1 MLELAILGLLKELPL
16 HGYELKKR
24 LNDTLGH
31 VWGVSYGSLYPA
43 LARLERMGAIEV
55 VDPPATAN
63 DSVAAIP
70 IPATGSIAGEAAA
83 ARLRRPLRRSGR
95 TRKAYRIAAA
105 GHALF
110 DELLRADPAPGTDE
124 NRAFALKLAFCRHLD
139 PPARLELLQRRR
151 DQLAE
156 KLARGRQALAAFS
169 GAPRTPGARA
179 GRGTALRGPSRAPG
193 PDRYTRAL
201 IEHETTTAE
210 RDLEWVDSLIAAE
223 RGLIDAGDSMTLQ
236 GRTT

>member
-1 MLELAILGLLKELPL
+1 MLELAILGLLKESPL

-43 LARLERMGAIEV
+43 LARLERAGAIEV
-55 VDPPATAN
+55 VDPP
-63 DSVAAIP
+63 VAAPRGIP

-95 TRKAYRIAAA
+95 TRKAYRLAAA

-110 DELLRADPAPGTDE
+110 NELLRAEPSPGSDE
-124 NRAFALKLAFCRHLD
+124 NRAFALKLAFCRHLE
-139 PPARLELLQRRR
+139 PPARLEILQRRR
-151 DQLAE
+151 NQLAE
-156 KLARGRQALAAFS
+156 KLTRAT
-169 GAPRTPGARA
+169 APQQ
-179 GRGTALRGPSRAPG
+179 SRAS
-193 PDRYTRAL
+193 DRYTRAL
-201 IEHETTTAE
+201 IEHETKTAE

-223 RGLIDAGDSMTLQ
+223 RGATDAGDSMTLQ

>member
-55 VDPPATAN
+55 VDPPPAA
-63 DSVAAIP
+63 APGAIP
-70 IPATGSIAGEAAA
+70 MPATGSIAGEAAA

-95 TRKAYRIAAA
+95 TKKAYRIAAA
-105 GHALF
+105 GQALF
-110 DELLRADPAPGTDE
+110 NELLRADPSPGTDE
-124 NRAFALKLAFCRHLD
+124 NRAFALKLAFCRHLE

-151 DQLAE
+151 NQLAE
-156 KLARGRQALAAFS
+156 KLVRNQQALAAIPQGS
-169 GAPRTPGARA
+169 TARTT
-179 GRGTALRGPSRAPG
+179 RGLS

-201 IEHETTTAE
+201 IEHETSTAE

-223 RGLIDAGDSMTLQ
+223 RGATDAGDSMTLQ

>member
-55 VDPPATAN
+55 VDPPPAA
-63 DSVAAIP
+63 APGAIP
-70 IPATGSIAGEAAA
+70 MPATGSIAGEAAA

-95 TRKAYRIAAA
+95 TKKAYRIAAA
-105 GHALF
+105 GQALF
-110 DELLRADPAPGTDE
+110 NELLRAEPSPGTDE
-124 NRAFALKLAFCRHLD
+124 NRAFALKLAFCRHLE

-151 DQLAE
+151 TQLAE
-156 KLARGRQALAAFS
+156 KLARGRQALAGS
-169 GAPRTPGARA
+169 TRA
-179 GRGTALRGPSRAPG
+179 GRGPD

-201 IEHETTTAE
+201 IEHETSTAE

-223 RGLIDAGDSMTLQ
+223 RGAIDAGDSMTLQ

>member
-55 VDPPATAN
+55 VDPPPAA
-63 DSVAAIP
+63 APGAIP

-95 TRKAYRIAAA
+95 TKKAYRIAAA
-105 GHALF
+105 GQALF
-110 DELLRADPAPGTDE
+110 NELLRADPAPGTDE
-124 NRAFALKLAFCRHLD
+124 NRAFALKLAFCRHLE

-151 DQLAE
+151 NQLADE
-156 KLARGRQALAAFS
+156 LARGRQALAS
-169 GAPRTPGARA
+169 
-179 GRGTALRGPSRAPG
+179 
-193 PDRYTRAL
+193 DRYTRAL
-201 IEHETTTAE
+201 LEHENTTAE

-223 RGLIDAGDSMTLQ
+223 RGAPDPGEPDAGDSMTLQ

>member
-55 VDPPATAN
+55 VDPPP
-63 DSVAAIP
+63 AAAPGIP

-95 TRKAYRIAAA
+95 TKKAYRIAAA
-105 GHALF
+105 GQALF
-110 DELLRADPAPGTDE
+110 NELLRADATPGTDE
-124 NRAFALKLAFCRHLD
+124 NRAFALKLAFCRHLE

-151 DQLAE
+151 NQLAE
-156 KLARGRQALAAFS
+156 KLVRNQQALAGS
-169 GAPRTPGARA
+169 TRTR
-179 GRGTALRGPSRAPG
+179 RGPGS
-193 PDRYTRAL
+193 DRYTRAL

-223 RGLIDAGDSMTLQ
+223 RGATDAGDSMTLQ

>member
-55 VDPPATAN
+55 VNPPAAPQ
-63 DSVAAIP
+63 AGAIP
-70 IPATGSIAGEAAA
+70 MPATGSIAGEAAA

-105 GHALF
+105 GQALF
-110 DELLRADPAPGTDE
+110 NDLLRADPTPGTDE
-124 NRAFALKLAFCRHLD
+124 NRAFALKLAFCRHLE

-151 DQLAE
+151 TQLAD
-156 KLARGRQALAAFS
+156 KLARGRQAPAS
-169 GAPRTPGARA
+169 
-179 GRGTALRGPSRAPG
+179 
-193 PDRYTRAL
+193 DRYTRAL

-223 RGLIDAGDSMTLQ
+223 RGATDAGDSMTLQ
-236 GRTT
+236 GGTT

>member
-55 VDPPATAN
+55 VDPPAVPQAG
-63 DSVAAIP
+63 SIP

-105 GHALF
+105 GQALF
-110 DELLRADPAPGTDE
+110 NDLLRADPAPGADE
-124 NRAFALKLAFCRHLD
+124 NRAFALKLAFCRHLE

-151 DQLAE
+151 NQLAY
-156 KLARGRQALAAFS
+156 KLARGRQALAS
-169 GAPRTPGARA
+169 
-179 GRGTALRGPSRAPG
+179 
-193 PDRYTRAL
+193 DRYTRAL

-223 RGLIDAGDSMTLQ
+223 RGANDAGDSMTLQ
-236 GRTT
+236 GRTP

>member
-55 VDPPATAN
+55 VDPPAAPP
-63 DSVAAIP
+63 AGGIP

-83 ARLRRPLRRSGR
+83 ARLRRPTLRRSGR

-105 GHALF
+105 GQALF
-110 DELLRADPAPGTDE
+110 NELLRADPAPGTDE
-124 NRAFALKLAFCRHLD
+124 NRVFALKLAFCRHLD
-139 PPARLELLQRRR
+139 PPARLELL
-151 DQLAE
+151 
-156 KLARGRQALAAFS
+156 
-169 GAPRTPGARA
+169 
-179 GRGTALRGPSRAPG
+179 
-193 PDRYTRAL
+193 
-201 IEHETTTAE
+201 
-210 RDLEWVDSLIAAE
+210 
-223 RGLIDAGDSMTLQ
+223 
-236 GRTT
+236 

>member
-24 LNDTLGH
+24 LNETLGH

-55 VDPPATAN
+55 VDPPAAGQG
-63 DSVAAIP
+63 IP
-70 IPATGSIAGEAAA
+70 IPSTGSIAGEAAA
-83 ARLRRPLRRSGR
+83 ARLRRPLKRSGR
-95 TRKAYRIAAA
+95 TKKAYRIAAA
-105 GHALF
+105 GQALF
-110 DELLRADPAPGTDE
+110 NELLRADPAPGTDE
-124 NRAFALKLAFCRHLD
+124 NRAFALKLVFCRHLD
-139 PPARLELLQRRR
+139 PPARLEFLQRRR
-151 DQLAE
+151 AQLAE
-156 KLARGRQALAAFS
+156 KLARGRQALAGS
-169 GAPRTPGARA
+169 ARA
-179 GRGTALRGPSRAPG
+179 TRGPGS
-193 PDRYTRAL
+193 DRYTRAL

-223 RGLIDAGDSMTLQ
+223 RGAIDAGDGMTLQ

>member
-1 MLELAILGLLKELPL
+1 MLELAILGLLKEFPL

-55 VDPPATAN
+55 VDPPPPAGKG
-63 DSVAAIP
+63 AIP
-70 IPATGSIAGEAAA
+70 IPATGSISGEAAA

-105 GHALF
+105 GQALF
-110 DELLRADPAPGTDE
+110 NELLRAEPAPGTDE

-139 PPARLELLQRRR
+139 PPGRLELLQRRR

-156 KLARGRQALAAFS
+156 KLVRNQSQAPAS
-169 GAPRTPGARA
+169 
-179 GRGTALRGPSRAPG
+179 
-193 PDRYTRAL
+193 DRYTRAL

-223 RGLIDAGDSMTLQ
+223 RGATDAGDSMTLQ

>member
-1 MLELAILGLLKELPL
+1 MRSALIQVPILGLLTEAPL

-24 LNDTLGH
+24 LGETLGH

-55 VDPPATAN
+55 VDPPAPPPAGG
-63 DSVAAIP
+63 IP

-95 TRKAYRIAAA
+95 TRKAYRIAPR
-105 GHALF
+105 GRELF
-110 DELLRADPAPGTDE
+110 SELLRAEPAAGADE
-124 NRAFALKLAFCRHLD
+124 NRAFALKLAFCRHLE
-139 PPARLELLQRRR
+139 PPARLEFLQRRR
-151 DQLAE
+151 NRLAD
-156 KLARGRQALAAFS
+156 KLARGRKASAS
-169 GAPRTPGARA
+169 
-179 GRGTALRGPSRAPG
+179 
-193 PDRYTRAL
+193 DRYTRAL

-223 RGLIDAGDSMTLQ
+223 RGPSPVNTE
-236 GRTT
+236 TV

>member
-1 MLELAILGLLKELPL
+1 MLELAILGLLTDAPL

-24 LNDTLGH
+24 LGETLGH

-55 VDPPATAN
+55 VDPPAAGPAPRT
-63 DSVAAIP
+63 P

-95 TRKAYRIAAA
+95 TRKAYRIAEP
-105 GHALF
+105 GRALF
-110 DELLRADPAPGTDE
+110 AELLRADPAPGTDE
-124 NRAFALKLAFCRHLD
+124 NRAFALKLAFCRHLE

-151 DQLAE
+151 QQLAE
-156 KLARGRQALAAFS
+156 KLARGRK
-169 GAPRTPGARA
+169 ARA
-179 GRGTALRGPSRAPG
+179 S
-193 PDRYTRAL
+193 DRYTRAL

-223 RGLIDAGDSMTLQ
+223 RGAIEAGDSLIQ
-236 GRTT
+236 GRTL

>member
-1 MLELAILGLLKELPL
+1 MLELAILGLLKESPL

-24 LNDTLGH
+24 LGETLGH

-55 VDPPATAN
+55 VDPPPDRPAG
-63 DSVAAIP
+63 AIP

-105 GHALF
+105 GRQLF
-110 DELLRADPAPGTDE
+110 GELLRADPAPGTDE

-139 PPARLELLQRRR
+139 PTARLALLQRRR

-156 KLARGRQALAAFS
+156 KLARGRQAR
-169 GAPRTPGARA
+169 P
-179 GRGTALRGPSRAPG
+179 GRGLV

-223 RGLIDAGDSMTLQ
+223 RGAISAEDSILQ
-236 GRTT
+236 GRNT

>member
-55 VDPPATAN
+55 VDPPPAPAPGG
-63 DSVAAIP
+63 IP
-70 IPATGSIAGEAAA
+70 MPATGSIAGAAAA
-83 ARLRRPLRRSGR
+83 ARLRRPTLRRSGR

-105 GHALF
+105 GQALF
-110 DELLRADPAPGTDE
+110 NELLRADPTPGADE
-124 NRAFALKLAFCRHLD
+124 NRAFALKLAFCRHLE

-151 DQLAE
+151 SQLAE
-156 KLARGRQALAAFS
+156 KLARGRQALAS
-169 GAPRTPGARA
+169 
-179 GRGTALRGPSRAPG
+179 
-193 PDRYTRAL
+193 DRYTRAL

-223 RGLIDAGDSMTLQ
+223 RGPTDAGDSMTLQ

>member
-55 VDPPATAN
+55 VDPPPSPAPG
-63 DSVAAIP
+63 SIP

-105 GHALF
+105 GQALF
-110 DELLRADPAPGTDE
+110 NELLRADPAPGTDE
-124 NRAFALKLAFCRHLD
+124 NRAFALKLAFCRHLE
-139 PPARLELLQRRR
+139 PQARLELLQRRR
-151 DQLAE
+151 NQLAE
-156 KLARGRQALAAFS
+156 KLARGHQAPAS
-169 GAPRTPGARA
+169 
-179 GRGTALRGPSRAPG
+179 
-193 PDRYTRAL
+193 DRYTRAL

-210 RDLEWVDSLIAAE
+210 RDLEWVDSLIAAA
-223 RGLIDAGDSMTLQ
+223 RGAIDPGDSMTLQ

>member
-55 VDPPATAN
+55 IDPPP
-63 DSVAAIP
+63 SPGPGSIP

-105 GHALF
+105 GQALF
-110 DELLRADPAPGTDE
+110 NELLRADPAPGTDE
-124 NRAFALKLAFCRHLD
+124 NRAFALKLAFCRHLE

-151 DQLAE
+151 NQLVE
-156 KLARGRQALAAFS
+156 KLARNQSQAAAS
-169 GAPRTPGARA
+169 
-179 GRGTALRGPSRAPG
+179 
-193 PDRYTRAL
+193 DRYTRAL

-223 RGLIDAGDSMTLQ
+223 RGAIDAGDSMNLQ

>member
-55 VDPPATAN
+55 VDPPPAA
-63 DSVAAIP
+63 APGAIP

-95 TRKAYRIAAA
+95 TRKAYRIAPA
-105 GHALF
+105 GQALF
-110 DELLRADPAPGTDE
+110 DELLRGDPAPGVDE
-124 NRAFALKLAFCRHLD
+124 NRAFALKLAFCRHLE
-139 PPARLELLQRRR
+139 PPARLEILQRRR
-151 DQLAE
+151 EQMAE
-156 KLARGRQALAAFS
+156 KLARARQAPAS
-169 GAPRTPGARA
+169 
-179 GRGTALRGPSRAPG
+179 
-193 PDRYTRAL
+193 DRYTRAL
-201 IEHETTTAE
+201 IEHEITTAE

-223 RGLIDAGDSMTLQ
+223 RGAIDAGDSMTLQ

>member
-55 VDPPATAN
+55 VNPPAAPQ
-63 DSVAAIP
+63 AGGMP
-70 IPATGSIAGEAAA
+70 MPATGSIAGEAAA

-105 GHALF
+105 GQALF
-110 DELLRADPAPGTDE
+110 NELLRADPTPGADE
-124 NRAFALKLAFCRHLD
+124 NRAFALKLAFCRHLE

-151 DQLAE
+151 TQLAD
-156 KLARGRQALAAFS
+156 KLARGRQAPAS
-169 GAPRTPGARA
+169 
-179 GRGTALRGPSRAPG
+179 
-193 PDRYTRAL
+193 DRYTRAL

-223 RGLIDAGDSMTLQ
+223 RGATDAGDSMTLQ
-236 GRTT
+236 GGTT

>member
-1 MLELAILGLLKELPL
+1 MLELAILGLLKEFPL

-24 LNDTLGH
+24 LNETLGH

-55 VDPPATAN
+55 VDPPAAAP
-63 DSVAAIP
+63 VAIP
-70 IPATGSIAGEAAA
+70 STGSIAGEAAA

-95 TRKAYRIAAA
+95 TRKAYRIATT
-105 GHALF
+105 GQTMFH
-110 DELLRADPAPGTDE
+110 ELLRADPAPGADE
-124 NRAFALKLAFCRHLD
+124 NRAFALKLAFCRHLE
-139 PPARLELLQRRR
+139 PPARLEILQRRR
-151 DQLAE
+151 EQLVE
-156 KLARGRQALAAFS
+156 KLARGRQALAAF
-169 GAPRTPGARA
+169 ARA
-179 GRGTALRGPSRAPG
+179 GRGSDSGGTPTPR

-223 RGLIDAGDSMTLQ
+223 RGPEIETDILQ

>member
-55 VDPPATAN
+55 VDPPAPAGP
-63 DSVAAIP
+63 AGGIP

-83 ARLRRPLRRSGR
+83 ARLRRPTLRRSGR
-95 TRKAYRIAAA
+95 TRKAYRLAAA
-105 GHALF
+105 GHTLF
-110 DELLRADPAPGTDE
+110 NELLRADPTPGTDE

-139 PPARLELLQRRR
+139 APARLELLQRRR
-151 DQLAE
+151 TQLAD
-156 KLARGRQALAAFS
+156 KLARGRQA
-169 GAPRTPGARA
+169 RA
-179 GRGTALRGPSRAPG
+179 S
-193 PDRYTRAL
+193 DRYTRAL

-223 RGLIDAGDSMTLQ
+223 RGSSDAGDSMTLQ